1 LTYRSRGMVHQDT
14 TTGSMLYTYPPL
26 ESGTLVNR
34 YKRFFADI
42 QLDSGELIT
51 AHCPNT
57 GPMIGVCEIGASVKV
72 SRSNDPKRKLAYT
85 WELIHADDTWVGI
98 NTNLPNKII
107 KLALEQHLFPE
118 LGKYQEIQTEVKY
131 GRGGKSRIDFVLTGA
146 DRPIYLEVKNAT
158 LVEGDTALFPDTITT
173 RGQKHLEDL
182 MSIMPASTAVM
193 LYLINRGDV
202 KKFAPCDSRDK
213 VYGELFRS
221 AVAKGMKVL
230 PCCFDISPEG
240 VEFVGMAELLLHQ
253 PAED

>member
-1 LTYRSRGMVHQDT
+1 MVLLDNPI
-14 TTGSMLYTYPPL
+14 GSMLYTYPPL

-57 GPMIGVCEIGASVKV
+57 GPMIGVCEIGSSVKV

-85 WELIHADDTWVGI
+85 WEMIQADDTWIGI

-118 LGKYQEIQTEVKY
+118 LGDYTEIQTEVKY
-131 GRGGKSRIDFVLTGA
+131 GRGGKSRIDFLLTGV

-213 VYGELFRS
+213 VYGELFRA

-230 PCCFDISPEG
+230 PCCCNISPTG
-240 VEFVGMAELLLHQ
+240 VDFVGMAELLLHQ
-253 PAED
+253 PTED